1 MRTVHTPAEFAE
13 GLASARR
20 EAEKSFGNGDVL
32 VERYIVRPR
41 HVEVQVFADTLGNAV
56 SLWERDC
63 SVQRRNQKIIEEVR
77 TTSFSARRR
86 RVLPFVTLRHQ
97 LLASA
102 QLFVLTSAL
111 RPLPPPK
118 LSTTS
123 APAPS
128 SSSSTTILR
137 TSSSWRCSLA
147 IYSTRQ

>member
-1 MRTVHTPAEFAE
+1 MRTVRAPAEFAE

-20 EAEKSFGNGDVL
+20 EAEKSFENGDVL

-77 TTSFSARRR
+77 TNLFSPPPR
-86 RVLPFVTLRHQ
+86 RVLPFVTLRHR

-102 QLFVLTSAL
+102 QLFAPTSAQ
-111 RPLPPPK
+111 K
-118 LSTTS
+118 LLLLLKPSTTS

-128 SSSSTTILR
+128 SSSSTTTLR
-137 TSSSWRCSLA
+137 TSFSWRCSSA
-147 IYSTRQ
+147 I